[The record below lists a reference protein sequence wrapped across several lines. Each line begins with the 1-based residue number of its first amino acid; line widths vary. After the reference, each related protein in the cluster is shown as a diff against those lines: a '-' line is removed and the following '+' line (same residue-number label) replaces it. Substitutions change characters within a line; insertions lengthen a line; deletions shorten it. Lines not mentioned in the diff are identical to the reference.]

1 MLYLFDNQIV
11 ISIIINIYYP
21 ELRLILL
28 FAILIFSVIF
38 LNIDNLIP
46 SLTIAEY
53 QIYFWF
59 LFITQTFLF
68 TFEFA
73 KAVYC
78 RLIN

>member
-68 TFEFA
+68 TFEFT
-73 KAVYC
+73 KAVYYW
-78 RLIN
+78 LIN